1 MAKQS
6 QIAAA
11 IEKAE
16 AEIAFQQRLIDALKA
31 TQKAQSATKRTVTRK
46 VKAVSEA
53 TE

>member
-31 TQKAQSATKRTVTRK
+31 TQKAQGTTKRGK
-46 VKAVSEA
+46 KAKEPESAKENK
-53 TE
+53 